1 VRPAGRS
8 RKSPAKGK
16 GIGRK
21 RKEAAQDETTRR
33 INLPSVHL
41 ASLQL
46 LGSGLHWEK
55 KKNLINLCYVCFS
68 LLQTFKYIFI
78 YIIL

>member
-8 RKSPAKGK
+8 RKSPAKGE

-46 LGSGLHWEK
+46 LGSGLHWENK
-55 KKNLINLCYVCFS
+55 DPIQFIRNFVLVFFS
-68 LLQTFKYIFI
+68 NFVI
-78 YIIL
+78 YIEE